1 VPEQALRDYRIL
13 IVEDEY
19 LLAEDLR
26 HVLTKAGAIVAG
38 MAGTVKDALELIDA
52 EGKLDAA
59 VLDMNLG
66 GTPVSPVADRLMELG
81 VPFVLTTGY
90 DASAIPERFRNA
102 VRCDKP
108 FRPAAV
114 VRSVKQ
120 VIET

>member
-1 VPEQALRDYRIL
+1 MPEQTLRDYRIL

-38 MAGTVKDALELIDA
+38 MASTVKDALELIDA
-52 EGKLDAA
+52 DGKLDAA

-66 GTPVSPVADRLMELG
+66 GSPVSPVADRLVELG

-90 DASAIPERFRNA
+90 DASAIPPRFRSV
-102 VRCDKP
+102 VRCEKP
-108 FRPAAV
+108 FRPATV